1 MRKLFFLSVVALLSV
16 SLFAQQ
22 KKMVE
27 FDKSIHDFGKIV
39 EGQGNGGK
47 VTAVFKFTNIG
58 TTPIFIESARASCGC
73 TTPSV
78 DSSKPIAP
86 GGTGEIPVT
95 YNTIGRPGTFN
106 KSVTVTFKN
115 ASGET
120 TSENICIR
128 GEVTPQNQVTL
139 DDDSK
144 NVSIQ
149 KEASINKV
157 DIKKNEADSK
167 SNNNSKADVK
177 VKKEKKAKNKDKS
190 QNKK

>member
-1 MRKLFFLSVVALLSV
+1 MRKLFLLSVVALLSV

-27 FDKSIHDFGKIV
+27 FDKPIHDFGKIV

-47 VTAVFKFTNIG
+47 GTAGFKFTNIG

-120 TSENICIR
+120 TSENIFIR

>member
-1 MRKLFFLSVVALLSV
+1 
-16 SLFAQQ
+16 
-22 KKMVE
+22 MVE
-27 FDKSIHDFGKIV
+27 FDKPIHDFGKIV

-120 TSENICIR
+120 TSENIFIR
-128 GEVTPQNQVTL
+128 GEVTPQNQVNL
-139 DDDSK
+139 DDESK
-144 NVSIQ
+144 ALNAQ

-157 DIKKNEADSK
+157 DIKKNEVDIK

>member
-1 MRKLFFLSVVALLSV
+1 MRKLFLLSVVALLSV

-27 FDKSIHDFGKIV
+27 FDKPIHDFGKIV

-47 VTAVFKFTNIG
+47 VTAGFKFTNIG

-120 TSENICIR
+120 TSENIFIR

>member
-1 MRKLFFLSVVALLSV
+1 MRKLFLLSVVALLSV

-27 FDKSIHDFGKIV
+27 FDKPIHDFGKIV
-39 EGQGNGGK
+39 EGQGNSGK

-120 TSENICIR
+120 TSENIFIR
-128 GEVTPQNQVTL
+128 GEVTPQNQVNL
-139 DDDSK
+139 DDESK
-144 NVSIQ
+144 ALNAQ

-157 DIKKNEADSK
+157 DIKKNEVDIK

-177 VKKEKKAKNKDKS
+177 VKKEKKAKSKDKS